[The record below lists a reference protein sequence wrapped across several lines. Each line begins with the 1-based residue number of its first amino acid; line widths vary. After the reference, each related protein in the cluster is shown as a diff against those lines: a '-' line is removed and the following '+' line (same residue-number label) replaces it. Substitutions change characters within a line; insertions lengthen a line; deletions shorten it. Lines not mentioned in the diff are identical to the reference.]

1 MMARLEK
8 RTKYKTVREMPA
20 FANSICP
27 RGFAQK
33 AGTLVINIGL
43 VAVMLGVSLPL
54 MSQNVSSAVSEN
66 PAFISADEQESSKRT
81 AARMPEIGA
90 GDLLKVSVF
99 GAPESDQEVRVNSD
113 GNIVLNFIGAVHVAG
128 LTNERA
134 QTLIADQLKHAGFF
148 NDPQVSVFTREYAT
162 QGVSV
167 LGEVQKPGVYPV
179 LGARRL
185 FDVISLAGGTTEKS
199 GKFVTVSHR
208 EQPDTPLTV
217 AFSND
222 PTEAMSANVEIMPGD
237 TVIVSKAGIV
247 YVVGDVHKPS
257 GVLMEK
263 GSLTVLQALAVA
275 EGTNPTAALNS
286 AKLIRK
292 TSDGHQEIP
301 LQLKDMLSAKIRD
314 IPVQADDIIF
324 VPSSAAKTAGRRSLE
339 AIVQAATGLAVYRR

>member
-1 MMARLEK
+1 MVARPKESKNQKLK
-8 RTKYKTVREMPA
+8 EMQQL
-20 FANSICP
+20 ANSSSA
-27 RGFAQK
+27 RSFRSRS
-33 AGTLVINIGL
+33 GTLVINATL
-43 VAVMLGVSLPL
+43 LASMLGVSLPL
-54 MSQNVSSAVSEN
+54 KSQNVSSPISGN
-66 PAFISADEQESSKRT
+66 PASTSSDEPKLSQRP

-128 LTNERA
+128 LTNEQA
-134 QTLIADQLKHAGFF
+134 QTVIAEKLKQGGFF
-148 NDPQVSVFTREYAT
+148 NQPQVTVFSKEYAT

-167 LGEVQKPGVYPV
+167 MGDVQKPGVYPV
-179 LGARRL
+179 LGSRRL

-208 EQPDTPLTV
+208 DQPDNPQMV
-217 AFSND
+217 AFSNN
-222 PTEAMSANVEIMPGD
+222 PSEAMSANVEIMPGD

-263 GSLTVLQALAVA
+263 GSLTVLQALAMA
-275 EGTNPTAALNS
+275 EGTNPTASLNN

-301 LQLKDMLSAKIRD
+301 LQLKQMLSAKAPD
-314 IPVQADDIIF
+314 VPVQAEDIIF
-324 VPSSAAKTAGRRSLE
+324 VPNSAAKTAGRRSLE
-339 AIVQAATGLAVYRR
+339 AIVQAATGLAIYRR

>member
-1 MMARLEK
+1 MVARPKESKNQKLK
-8 RTKYKTVREMPA
+8 EMQQL
-20 FANSICP
+20 ANS
-27 RGFAQK
+27 RFARSFRWRP
-33 AGTLVINIGL
+33 GTLVINAALLAI
-43 VAVMLGVSLPL
+43 MLGVSLPL
-54 MSQNVSSAVSEN
+54 KSQNVSPAVSGN
-66 PAFISADEQESSKRT
+66 PASTASDEPKLSQRP

-113 GNIVLNFIGAVHVAG
+113 GNVVLNFIGAVHVAG
-128 LTNERA
+128 LTNEQA
-134 QTLIADQLKHAGFF
+134 QTVIAEKLKQGGFF
-148 NDPQVSVFTREYAT
+148 NQPQVTVFSKEYAT

-167 LGEVQKPGVYPV
+167 MGEVQKPGVYPV
-179 LGARRL
+179 LGSRRL

-208 EQPDTPLTV
+208 DQPDKPQTV
-217 AFSND
+217 TFSNN
-222 PTEAMSANVEIMPGD
+222 PSEAMSANVEIMPGD

-263 GSLTVLQALAVA
+263 GSLTVLQALAMA
-275 EGTNPTAALNS
+275 EGTNSTASLNN

-301 LQLKDMLSAKIRD
+301 LPLKQMLAAKAPD
-314 IPVQADDIIF
+314 VAVQAEDIIF
-324 VPSSAAKTAGRRSLE
+324 VPNSAAKTAGRRSLE
-339 AIVQAATGLAVYRR
+339 AIVQAATGLAIYRR